1 MAEANATGG
10 GSGSASTAR
19 CSVLDHR
26 YGSGRPLTLGVEEE
40 YMLCDAETLELSQ
53 GIEDLLVAI
62 EGESWAGRVMPELF
76 ASTAEVATGVCDTI
90 DDARRD
96 LEGIRRGVAAYLGPL
111 GLRLAS
117 AGTHPYSKS
126 EEQRVTPR
134 ERYRALIEQLQYVA
148 RRELVFGMHIHVGV
162 PDPES
167 AIHVLEGVLIELP
180 VLLALSV
187 NSPSWRGRA
196 SGLMSTRT
204 AVFAGFPRSG
214 LPPRFES
221 YEDYA
226 ETVSW
231 MEQTGAIDDYTHL
244 WWDVRPHPRLGTI
257 ELRVPD
263 VQFDL
268 DYTLA
273 LAAYVQALVASLL
286 DEISQGR
293 PPVPYHR
300 QLVAENKWLA
310 ARHGLDAPLL
320 DLATGKRTRV
330 TAGQLARRRLRQLKP
345 YARELGCW
353 DALGGIE
360 KILSNGTGATR
371 QIRVF
376 NANQDLHEMFYELC
390 GVTELRS
397 ETGR

>member
-1 MAEANATGG
+1 VAETSGTDG
-10 GSGSASTAR
+10 GSASAAR
-19 CSVLDHR
+19 VSVLDHA

-53 GIEDLLVAI
+53 RIEDVLAAI
-62 EGESWAGRVMPELF
+62 EGQDWAGRVMPELF
-76 ASTAEVATGVCDTI
+76 ASTAEAATGVCATI

-96 LEGIRRGVAAYLGPL
+96 LERLRKGLASHLQPL

-117 AGTHPYSKS
+117 AGTHPYSRS
-126 EEQRVTPR
+126 EKQRVTPR
-134 ERYRALIEQLQYVA
+134 ERYRALVEQLQYVA

-162 PDPES
+162 PDPEA
-167 AIHVLEGVLIELP
+167 AIQVLEGVLIELP

-187 NSPSWRGRA
+187 NSPFWRGHA

-214 LPPRFES
+214 LPPRFRS

-226 ETVSW
+226 ETVGW

-273 LAAYVQALVASLL
+273 LAAYVQSHVASLL

-293 PPVPYHR
+293 PPTPYHR

-320 DLATGKRTRV
+320 DLASGQRMRV
-330 TAGQLARRRLRQLKP
+330 TAGDLARRRLTQLKP
-345 YARELGCW
+345 FARDLGCA

-360 KILSNGTGATR
+360 KILANGTGATR
-371 QIRVF
+371 QIRVY

>member
-1 MAEANATGG
+1 VAEGSATGG
-10 GSGSASTAR
+10 GSASTAR
-19 CSVLDHR
+19 SSVLDHA

-53 GIEDLLVAI
+53 RIEDVLAAI
-62 EGESWAGRVMPELF
+62 EGDEWSQRVMPELF
-76 ASTAEVATGVCDTI
+76 ASTAEAATGVCETI

-96 LEGIRRGVAAYLGPL
+96 LERLRRGLAARLGPL

-134 ERYRALIEQLQYVA
+134 ERYRALVEQLQYVA

-162 PDPES
+162 PGPEA
-167 AIHVLEGVLIELP
+167 AIQVLEGVLIELP

-187 NSPSWRGRA
+187 NSPFWRGRA

-214 LPPRFES
+214 LPPRFQS
-221 YEDYA
+221 YDDYA
-226 ETVSW
+226 ETVGW

-286 DEISQGR
+286 DEIAQGR

-310 ARHGLDAPLL
+310 ARHGVDAPLL
-320 DLATGKRTRV
+320 DLAAGRRTRV
-330 TAGQLARRRLRQLKP
+330 TAGQLARRRLRELRP
-345 YARELGCW
+345 FARDLGCW
-353 DALGGIE
+353 DALTGIE

-371 QIRVF
+371 QIRVY
-376 NANQDLHEMFYELC
+376 NANQDLHEMFFELC

-397 ETGR
+397 DTGR